1 MPTQIHFGNPKH
13 IVQKEESMT
22 PEERTSLIN
31 DIAEKVLQ
39 VMLANPHIAATATTA
54 EVTAI
59 VANVCQH
66 LKTEGASN
74 TASVIAEVK
83 RGLFI

>member
-1 MPTQIHFGNPKH
+1 MATQIHFGNPKH
-13 IVQKEESMT
+13 IVKKGESMT
-22 PEERTSLIN
+22 PEERTSLIK

-59 VANVCQH
+59 VTSECQH
-66 LKTEGASN
+66 LKTEGAIN

-83 RGLFI
+83 RGKFI